1 MENKTVVDS
10 LLDELVQISVSHRT
24 FVEKVKSTQMG
35 KIDLLKSFDSQSPEE
50 SNVIQKILDILEP
63 IKTTNTHL
71 RSVQAEI
78 ASLSRDGKEI
88 DSPEKEMEWQA
99 KIDEAKKLDED
110 EARKIRSER
119 SIDLPGVVN
128 LDNKGPLKESELN
141 PAMPVSKL
149 VGIGEKS
156 SSKLVQAGVLTV
168 GAFNALSF
176 EQKVQIVGPVVAEKF
191 K

>member
-24 FVEKVKSTQMG
+24 FVEKVKSTQIG

-128 LDNKGPLKESELN
+128 LDNKGPSKESELN

-156 SSKLVQAGVLTV
+156 SSKLIQAGVLTV